1 MALISVIIPTY
12 NRATVLPRALDSVL
26 AQKDAEFE
34 LIIVDDGSTEK
45 QPDILLAHCGSFARD
60 RYAFHQ
66 PGNG

>member
-1 MALISVIIPTY
+1 MHDIGLVAACADRVILL
-12 NRATVLPRALDSVL
+12 AAGQVVLLWTA
-26 AQKDAEFE
+26 
-34 LIIVDDGSTEK
+34 K